1 MDFTA
6 GLGTSAVFVLAAI
19 VWLAYL
25 VPVWAKRREL
35 STAEIEAARLQR
47 TLRAL
52 SETTEAGKAL
62 EFDLRAKDI
71 ARTRKLMEKE
81 VRLREAR
88 ARADAVAKARE
99 IDEQIKK
106 IEREVKVVVRSSTTR
121 MARLRRTKLACTMT
135 AAAALTGLAA
145 GILLPGL
152 WVMALAAGALLLV
165 AIAGLVMVN
174 RSSRQVSRVASAARR
189 ETDSV
194 LRETGVVEA
203 KAEAERKDAE
213 QHAQRASE
221 QQEETEEHMRSRS
234 WTPRNVPPQRSA
246 ARSREEY
253 AATMAERIQ
262 EAIRREVSEQS
273 KSLRTQESFNDLMGV
288 DELDSR
294 IAASTS
300 YPSHATGASHSAPVR
315 KAARRPDAAPTVA
328 PSLSEVDAREE
339 DEMAFDVH
347 AAFARRLG

>member
-6 GLGTSAVFVLAAI
+6 GIGTSAVFVLAAI

-62 EFDLRAKDI
+62 EVDLRAKDI

-121 MARLRRTKLACTMT
+121 MARLRRTKLACTLT
-135 AAAALTGLAA
+135 AAVALAGLAT

-152 WVMALAAGALLLV
+152 WLMAVAAGALLLV

-174 RSSRQVSRVASAARR
+174 RSSRRVSRVASAARR
-189 ETDSV
+189 ETDTV
-194 LRETGVVEA
+194 LRETGAVEA
-203 KAEAERKDAE
+203 KAEQAPKA
-213 QHAQRASE
+213 AQQPSRASAAR
-221 QQEETEEHMRSRS
+221 EETEEHMRSRS
-234 WTPRNVPPQRSA
+234 WTPGNVPPQRSA
-246 ARSREEY
+246 AQSREEY

-262 EAIRREVSEQS
+262 EAIRREVSEQG
-273 KSLRTQESFNDLMGV
+273 RAMGPQESFNDLMGV
-288 DELDSR
+288 DELDAR
-294 IAASTS
+294 IAASAS
-300 YPSHATGASHSAPVR
+300 YPSHATGASHSAPVK
-315 KAARRPDAAPTVA
+315 KAARRTDAAPTVA
-328 PSLSEVDAREE
+328 PSLSEVDARED
-339 DEMAFDVH
+339 DEMAFDVR